1 MVELTGFTK
10 VFAAFG
16 VPGLVVGLVYW
27 MLKAWDFKI
36 ARVPAAHAAGVVI
49 VIVLVAGVLTHKLIE
64 VVFPEQTTPDVPPRV
79 AERELRFET
88 KYEEAKFYP
97 INADKIRGDFVVR
110 FLPTTNDNG
119 QAATIFIGIA
129 KIHNDEKVLDIADF
143 AASNK
148 RCEESASCLHPP
160 LVWNWDRPPGN
171 ERIVRGS
178 TNGTRHTFSAV
189 FDNSVKR
196 LLVSWEFYQREG
208 DNGARCEVDS
218 SRPTPRDGLPVLHSV
233 KDGKTVQDWCYK
245 AWERQVVPVTISM

>member
-10 VFAAFG
+10 IFAAFG
-16 VPGLVVGLVYW
+16 VPGLVVGIVYL
-27 MLKAWDFKI
+27 MLRYWKFRI
-36 ARVPAAHAAGVVI
+36 VQVPATHAATVVI
-49 VIVLVAGVLTHKLIE
+49 VIILVIGGLTYKLIDVAFE
-64 VVFPEQTTPDVPPRV
+64 PGTPDAPPKVVDRD
-79 AERELRFET
+79 LRFET
-88 KYEEAKFYP
+88 KYEEARFYQ
-97 INADKIRGDFVVR
+97 INPDKIRGDFTVR
-110 FLPTTNDNG
+110 FLPTTTDNG

-129 KIHNDEKVLDIADF
+129 KIHDDEKVLDIADF

-148 RCEESASCLHPP
+148 RCDESASCLHAP

-189 FDNSVKR
+189 FDRGVKR

-208 DNGARCEVDS
+208 DNGARCEVDA
-218 SRPTPRDGLPVLHSV
+218 SRPSPRDGLPVLHSV
-233 KDGKTVQDWCYK
+233 KDGKMVHGWCYK